1 MTQAVADEASA
12 RAAAITQEQSDR
24 AAAVAVEKVRAEA
37 AEASLQAQITNIL
50 SNADPAALDSL
61 SEIVAAFQAADSTL
75 TGALATLQ
83 SSFDDL
89 KDRVDELTSS

>member
-1 MTQAVADEASA
+1 MIDEASA
-12 RAAAITQEQSDR
+12 RAV
-24 AAAVAVEKVRAEA
+24 AVAAEKTRAEA
-37 AEASLQAQITNIL
+37 AEASLQAQISNIL

-83 SSFDDL
+83 ASFDAL
-89 KDRVDELTSS
+89 KDRVDELTASS